1 MTTAPAPTDSPRER
15 ILRTASALFYAQGI
29 HAVGVDLIIARSGVA
44 KASFYKHFPSKSDL
58 VAAILT
64 QRGEDWRRWLA
75 QAVERLG
82 GRPQDRP
89 LAVFDALAER
99 FGQDDF
105 RGCLFINSMVELADR
120 GHAGH
125 AIADD
130 HKQRVT
136 DYLRGLLA
144 EAGIARAQVLAE
156 QWMLLV
162 DGAIVTALRTGS
174 AVPAASAQAI
184 AAVLLQQARPAGR
197 SRRRP
202 AQPGAA

>member
-1 MTTAPAPTDSPRER
+1 MPAAPAPADSPRER
-15 ILRTASALFYAQGI
+15 ILQAASALFYAQGI

-75 QAVERLG
+75 QAVERLSE
-82 GRPQDRP
+82 RPQDRP

-99 FGQDDF
+99 FGRDDF

-120 GHAGH
+120 RHAGH
-125 AIADD
+125 LIADD
-130 HKQRVT
+130 HKRRVT
-136 DYLRGLLA
+136 EYLRGLLA
-144 EAGIARAQVLAE
+144 EAGVDRAALLAE

-174 AVPAASAQAI
+174 AAPAASAQAI
-184 AAVLLQQARPAGR
+184 AAMLLQHAQPVVRR
-197 SRRRP
+197 RRRP
-202 AQPGAA
+202 AQPGDA